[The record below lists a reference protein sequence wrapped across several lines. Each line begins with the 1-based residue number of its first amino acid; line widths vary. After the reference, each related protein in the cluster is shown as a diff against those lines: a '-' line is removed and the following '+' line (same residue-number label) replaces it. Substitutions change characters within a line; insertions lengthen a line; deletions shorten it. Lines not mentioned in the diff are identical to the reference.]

1 LHFLPFFSS
10 VMTKP
15 RIEAR
20 FTFLPPILIYA
31 TSITC
36 GVLGALALQIHLSR
50 DGYDFVNI
58 WQDLF
63 ATRAIKMRSAGPW
76 WAVGAVAFLVS
87 GIVAA
92 TLSRVTLPWHRF
104 RSLRWLAGA
113 AVVLLLAHVG
123 HGSSGL
129 LRGNA
134 GATTTANLAVLLVAA
149 LLGLCGAYFTVR
161 R

>member
-1 LHFLPFFSS
+1 
-10 VMTKP
+10 MTSR

-20 FTFLPPILIYA
+20 FVFLPPILIYA
-31 TSITC
+31 TAITC
-36 GVLGALALQIHLSR
+36 GVLGALALQIHLTR
-50 DGYDFVNI
+50 DGFDFVSL

-63 ATRAIKMRSAGPW
+63 AARAIKLRSAGPW
-76 WAVGAVAFLVS
+76 WAIGAAAFLVS

-92 TLSRVTLPWHRF
+92 TLSRLTLPWHRF
-104 RSLRWLAGA
+104 RLLRWLAGG
-113 AVVLLLAHVG
+113 VIILLLAHVG

-129 LRGNA
+129 LRGDTGANA
-134 GATTTANLAVLLVAA
+134 TASLAVLLVAA